1 MTLLDLSQLKQT
13 LETAS
18 RDLFRW
24 ETLPAYEVAS
34 DGTDYGRY
42 LDGADAPT
50 PERKQPWLDT
60 LRAEAESG
68 RTRRRVRI
76 IHDPITDYERYSCE
90 WGYSLNSQAGELI
103 RVIDLARASLPSEL
117 TRIPR
122 DFWLVDGHEVVAM
135 HYDPDGRFHGGELLD
150 PREAAEYVVA
160 AEVAWELGEDFTT
173 WWNQHPKHHR
183 AVHQPSQ
190 HEDATDRSG

>member
-1 MTLLDLSQLKQT
+1 MTLLDLSQLKHT

-60 LRAEAESG
+60 LRAEAECG

-90 WGYSLNSQAGELI
+90 WGYALKPPGRRAHPGHRSRPRLVTLRTDPYSPGL
-103 RVIDLARASLPSEL
+103 LAR
-117 TRIPR
+117 RRPR
-122 DFWLVDGHEVVAM
+122 CRRHAL
-135 HYDPDGRFHGGELLD
+135 
-150 PREAAEYVVA
+150 
-160 AEVAWELGEDFTT
+160 
-173 WWNQHPKHHR
+173 
-183 AVHQPSQ
+183 
-190 HEDATDRSG
+190 